1 MTTIKTDLPDWL
13 ARSAQQFPSHL
24 AVQFGQTR
32 WSFAELNHQATRLA
46 RQLASAGVREGER
59 IALLAGSGLPYVT
72 CVHALT
78 RLGAILVPLNT
89 RLSQQELCWQL
100 VDVGASL
107 LIHDEQY
114 ASITTQ
120 IAQTLPEL
128 ARATLAERIGEK
140 RAEQRPKTSI
150 SEAPKQHLKTLNL
163 EVPDLSWHPADLSA
177 PPAPLIN
184 QRGATINRAPL
195 GEESR
200 GVSSTEGTAINRVPL
215 ELEYSSMRPKDAL
228 VLSHLPEA
236 DIALRDFIELEAT
249 QIIMYTSGTTGQPK
263 GVIITYGMQWW
274 SAIGSALNL
283 GHSPDD
289 CWLACMPLFHIGGL
303 AILMRSVIYGI
314 SVILQEKFDAGAVN
328 RAIREERVSIIS
340 VVAVMLQR
348 MLTNDHGMAQYP
360 STLRCVLLGGGP
372 AP

>member
-100 VDVGASL
+100 VDVRASL

-114 ASITTQ
+114 APVAAQ
-120 IAQTLPEL
+120 IVRAVPEL
-128 ARATLAERIGEK
+128 VCATLADHAQDAELVL
-140 RAEQRPKTSI
+140 RA
-150 SEAPKQHLKTLNL
+150 L
-163 EVPDLSWHPADLSA
+163 
-177 PPAPLIN
+177 PL
-184 QRGATINRAPL
+184 A
-195 GEESR
+195 S
-200 GVSSTEGTAINRVPL
+200 VPL
-215 ELEYSSMRPKDAL
+215 RA
-228 VLSHLPEA
+228 
-236 DIALRDFIELEAT
+236 FIDLAAT
-249 QIIMYTSGTTGQPK
+249 QVIMYTSGTTGQPK

-303 AILMRSVIYGI
+303 AILMRGVIYGI

-328 RAIREERVSIIS
+328 RAIRE
-340 VVAVMLQR
+340 
-348 MLTNDHGMAQYP
+348 
-360 STLRCVLLGGGP
+360 
-372 AP
+372 